1 MMRIKSAAIPFSLL
15 LLASTAAAQWNPL
28 NPVKSD
34 EKQTDGVLL
43 RMQSGLLRLR
53 VCSDSIVRILYTP
66 TSSFP
71 TVKHYAVI
79 KTSWPATRF
88 SLESTAKDVTLNT
101 SQLKVTVARKDGAI
115 VFMRLGGQ

>member
-1 MMRIKSAAIPFSLL
+1 MRIKSAAIPFSLL
-15 LLASTAAAQWNPL
+15 LLASTAAAQWNSP

-71 TVKHYAVI
+71 TVM
-79 KTSWPATRF
+79 SWSPAPTAPPARRRSAPGATTLCF
-88 SLESTAKDVTLNT
+88 ST
-101 SQLKVTVARKDGAI
+101 
-115 VFMRLGGQ
+115 